1 MFYACLILPS
11 PPFFASPARY
21 VDPTVRLAFDL
32 RAIRV
37 LSEQMTYGALLIL
50 YGGLRVLRYLLQVVG
65 HFGSLQEAT
74 LSEDTIV
81 MIYKC
86 IGPGGVP
93 G

>member
-11 PPFFASPARY
+11 PPFFASPACY

-32 RAIRV
+32 RVIRV
-37 LSEQMTYGALLIL
+37 LSERTTYGALSIL
-50 YGGLRVLRYLLQVVG
+50 YGDLRVPRHLLQVVG

-74 LSEDTIV
+74 LSEHTIGV
-81 MIYKC
+81 ISKC

>member
-11 PPFFASPARY
+11 PPFFASPACY

-32 RAIRV
+32 RVIRV
-37 LSEQMTYGALLIL
+37 LSGRVTYGALSIL
-50 YGGLRVLRYLLQVVG
+50 YGGLRVPRHLLQVVG

-74 LSEDTIV
+74 LSEHTIV
-81 MIYKC
+81 MISKC